1 MNQEQLRHQKI
12 EIIERTPRGVYHE
25 YTCNGLLDALVRFG
39 SDVHDDDH
47 EQFNKEAREIYSSE
61 NVSAQDLAKMFNKY
75 TENIVHVEFVVED

>member
-25 YTCNGLLDALVRFG
+25 YVCNGLLDALVRFG
-39 SDVHDDDH
+39 SDVRDDDH
-47 EQFNKEAREIYSSE
+47 EQFNKDACEIQFSE
-61 NVSAQDLAKMFNKY
+61 NVSAEDLAKMFNKY